1 MENNRLDKK
10 YVKTIL
16 FSAWANSRYVKAN
29 PIAKF
34 GILILLSTGVV
45 LSIDRPVPELY
56 YNLAVLFFAIIF
68 LAESKTL
75 KYLVKSYLVLL
86 IFAFFIMFL
95 WWLIFNQIG
104 TNPIFSYSFLGVT
117 FSITWLSFYV
127 ALGKMTGFAAM
138 SFLTLLTVMT
148 TRDADIISALRKIG
162 VPFKAVFF
170 VSIVSRSLNIL
181 TEDLETIRQAQ
192 FSRGSR
198 TGRFGVFSK
207 IKDFIKLSIPL
218 TASIIRRAVEVGG
231 AMEARGFSKTKKFT
245 GFIDE
250 KGFRWY
256 DGVMLAFGAAM
267 VAVPLLK
274 I

>member
-1 MENNRLDKK
+1 MENNRLDKE

-16 FSAWANSRYVKAN
+16 FSAKAKSIYIRIN
-29 PIAKF
+29 PLAKF
-34 GILILLSTGVV
+34 AILLLLSTGVV
-45 LSIDRPVPELY
+45 LSIDRPVPDLY
-56 YNLAVLFFAIIF
+56 YNLAVLIFAVFFM
-68 LAESKTL
+68 AESRTL
-75 KYLVKSYLVLL
+75 KYMVKSYLVLL
-86 IFAFFIMFL
+86 ILAFFVMFL

-104 TNPIFSYSFLGVT
+104 TNPIVSVSFL
-117 FSITWLSFYV
+117 SIHLQITWLSFYV

-148 TRDADIISALRKIG
+148 TRDADVISALRRIG

-207 IKDFIKLSIPL
+207 IKDFIKLSVPL

-231 AMEARGFSKTKKFT
+231 AMEARGFSKTKNFT
-245 GFIDE
+245 GYVDE

-256 DGVMLAFGAAM
+256 DGAMLAFGIVM
-267 VAVPLLK
+267 LAVPLL
-274 I
+274 